1 MSQPQA
7 MDQQVA
13 NRRFFS
19 VPDTWVGWMSIGLL
33 ALSTALIF
41 ARQLTGGFRGIFLG
55 WIIAGVF
62 GITAMLWK
70 KERSILVW
78 IPAII
83 GILAAIWTAAEMIF
97 PH

>member
-1 MSQPQA
+1 MSQP

-13 NRRFFS
+13 SRRFFS
-19 VPDTWVGWMSIGLL
+19 VPETWVGWMAIGLL
-33 ALSTALIF
+33 FLSTALIF
-41 ARQLTGGFRGIFLG
+41 ARQLTGGFRGIFFG

-62 GITAMLWK
+62 AITAMLWK

-78 IPAII
+78 IPAIV
-83 GILAAIWTAAEMIF
+83 GILAGIWMAAEMAF